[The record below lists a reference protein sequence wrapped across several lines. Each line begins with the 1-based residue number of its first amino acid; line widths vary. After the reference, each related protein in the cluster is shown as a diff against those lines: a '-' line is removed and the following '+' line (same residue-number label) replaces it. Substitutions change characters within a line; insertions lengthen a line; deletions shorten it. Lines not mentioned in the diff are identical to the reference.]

1 VPLDSTQYTIHT
13 HHRGRLRPCQPAC
26 TQYLSDTGNT
36 APRDREPGALP
47 LERACS
53 SPSRLPFRPCPR
65 SERLL
70 ASAHIHSLLLLR
82 AQGSVDPGMWPSKHQ
97 NQGGGGCQERAL
109 NTKMASERAQVQLG
123 PFSSSRLRPA
133 LIRLLD
139 RVSNKVTLHN
149 VSPNRVATCGL
160 FTKAALGRLS
170 SLSGKF

>member
-1 VPLDSTQYTIHT
+1 MYADRRGHTRLRQLHGMQRAAPAGLCAVPLYSTQYTIHT
-13 HHRGRLRPCQPAC
+13 HHRGCLRPCQPAC

-97 NQGGGGCQERAL
+97 NQGGGAVPGTCSQHEDGERASPGTARTL
-109 NTKMASERAQVQLG
+109 FFFPIAACSNQV
-123 PFSSSRLRPA
+123 
-133 LIRLLD
+133 
-139 RVSNKVTLHN
+139 T
-149 VSPNRVATCGL
+149 
-160 FTKAALGRLS
+160 
-170 SLSGKF
+170 